1 MLALQERMGYGRIT
15 VHGFRSTFRDWA
27 AEQTNFRREVAENG
41 LGSCGQDKVEG
52 AYRRGD
58 LFDKQRRLMDA
69 WAKYCSIVAKRG
81 ELWRCGAPPYRL
93 RLTRLG

>member
-1 MLALQERMGYGRIT
+1 MLALQERMGYGHIT
-15 VHGFRSTFRDWA
+15 VHGFRSTLRDWA
-27 AEQTNFRREVAENG
+27 AEQTNFPREVAEMA
-41 LGSCGQDKVEG
+41 LAHVVEDKVEG

-58 LFDKQRRLMDA
+58 LFDKRRRFMDA

-81 ELWRCGAPPYRL
+81 ELWRCGASPYRL